1 MKHVA
6 LIFTLTFLSVLTGC
20 SESSSSKKSTNN
32 NNKDPLSGQCSG
44 IQNYQVA
51 GCPGY
56 CQIDPTHI
64 SCNATTGG
72 TTSGSTTGSTG
83 GGTGGTG
90 GGAYNGSI
98 SNATLNWGARYDGQG
113 KPSSTGGSC
122 AAATG
127 TGFDLRTGTVT
138 MALGQMYAPNL
149 PFSANDSMVT
159 SSFFI
164 SPSEAKGFLDSDS
177 ILRVR
182 FKPRPQ
188 PQPRTNETHCFGR
201 TTGSSVGYGYTKLS
215 FSAALKGVNADGSL
229 DPVFRDVRGF
239 TVGINSCSPAADW
252 SFSSARDMFP
262 NGVVVVVY
270 NVMSNQGCS
279 TYMQGSQECAVW
291 SASSKLCW
299 AMDIEAQ
306 VDGTKAIP

>member
-6 LIFTLTFLSVLTGC
+6 LIFTLSLLSIILTGC
-20 SESSSSKKSTNN
+20 SQSSSTSKKDSSNSN
-32 NNKDPLSGQCSG
+32 PVSNQCAG
-44 IQNYQVA
+44 IANYQMA

-56 CQIDPTHI
+56 CQMNPTHI
-64 SCNATTGG
+64 SCTSTTGG
-72 TTSGSTTGSTG
+72 STSGSTSGSTTGST
-83 GGTGGTG
+83 TGAT
-90 GGAYNGSI
+90 YNGTT
-98 SNATLNWGARYDGQG
+98 SNSSLNWGARYDAVG

-122 AAATG
+122 SAPTG
-127 TGFDLRTGTVT
+127 SGYDLRKGTVT

-149 PFSANDSMVT
+149 PFTSDDSMVT

-164 SPSEAKGFLDSDS
+164 NPNEAKGFFDSDS

-201 TTGSSVGYGYTKLS
+201 TTGSAVGYGYTKLS
-215 FSAALKGVNADGSL
+215 FSVALKGVNADGTL
-229 DPVFRDVRGF
+229 DPVFRDTKGF
-239 TVGINSCSPAADW
+239 VAGINSCTTAADW
-252 SFSSARDMFP
+252 SLSGARDMFP

-270 NVMSNQGCS
+270 NVQSNQGCS
-279 TYMQGSQECAVW
+279 EYLQGGQPCAVW
-291 SASSKLCW
+291 AASSKLCW